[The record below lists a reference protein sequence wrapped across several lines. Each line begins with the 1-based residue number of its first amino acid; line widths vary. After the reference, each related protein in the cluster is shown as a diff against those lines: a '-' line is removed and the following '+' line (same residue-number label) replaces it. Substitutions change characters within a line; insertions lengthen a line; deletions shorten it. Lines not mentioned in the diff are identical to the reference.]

1 PLVAKFFTAPN
12 ALLFN
17 TVLPNS
23 LPLVIVLETILL
35 PFFSKSLPLERGP
48 LRRFLPFDTK
58 SFPLETVLET
68 KLLPLE
74 SKSLPLASGPLRRLL
89 PFDTKSLP
97 LEIVLETKLL
107 PLESMSL
114 PLDSGPLRKFL
125 PFDTKSFPL
134 ETVFENKLLPLD
146 RRSFPFDF
154 KKLAPLDIVF
164 LSAVPPLENKFWVFP
179 KKFFP
184 LADKYIK
191 LPLDFTASFPIDVIV
206 TVLCFILDKV
216 SLPLSRILNKVVCLS
231 LKSVIALA
239 SLSLLDH
246 FIPSSVASIP
256 NKPKSEAA
264 FPPSLILGSNIVM
277 GISIIF
283 LISLRFP
290 SAVPVP
296 STLFTTPKISPAGSL
311 TLFHKS
317 FREPPSSSSLSV
329 FSFSS
334 LSAFSLSFSLLLL
347 GSLGSSPVSS
357 FSSSDSSTEVSG
369 VSEMSGSS
377 FGVFTNSWSV
387 SFS

>member
-1 PLVAKFFTAPN
+1 
-12 ALLFN
+12 
-17 TVLPNS
+17 
-23 LPLVIVLETILL
+23 
-35 PFFSKSLPLERGP
+35 

-89 PFDTKSLP
+89 AFDTKSLP

-179 KKFFP
+179 KKSFP

-191 LPLDFTASFPIDVIV
+191 LLLDFTASFPIDVIV

-296 STLFTTPKISPAGSL
+296 STLFTTPKLIPAGSL

-334 LSAFSLSFSLLLL
+334 FSVFAFSSLSAFSLSFSLLLL
-347 GSLGSSPVSS
+347 DSLGSSPVSS

-377 FGVFTNSWSV
+377 FGVFPNSWSV